1 VYCFSVSRRNPTFNL
16 RLRIVAVALLP
27 LLLAVGLFAAYF
39 AHRGVGDAEAALELR
54 GRAVA
59 RHLAEA
65 VAMDLFA
72 NNLVQVKRMLDYES
86 QARDIDTL
94 AITDGA
100 TWQLFSGTARALPAL
115 DGRAPAEQW
124 RVDTLMYFS
133 HPVLPS
139 PTTEHDPYLDS
150 LAVPLATNYLV
161 LAMSRAPLERIR
173 AQVILAAGG
182 MASLAI
188 FLALIL
194 AWRLSGRISQ
204 PLQHISQVVGR
215 LADGQLSERAAEVSP
230 GDIGQLERGVNR
242 MAQAL
247 EEHQG
252 SLHARVEA
260 ATADLRA
267 QKLAAETAMRAK
279 SRFLAAA
286 SHDLRQPL
294 HALTLLVAALKENL
308 TEREPRRITEH
319 IEASA
324 AAMENLLNALL
335 DLSKLDAGVIQ
346 VHAGC
351 FPLHHVMRTVAKQFT
366 PLALERHIELRVAPC
381 SLSVFSDPLLL
392 ERILS
397 NLVSNALRHTAHG
410 RVLIGARRL
419 SADTLRLEVRDTGKG
434 IPPAFQ
440 DRIFEEYFQLDNPER
455 ARDKG
460 LGLGLAIVA
469 RLCKLLDSEVRVHS
483 RPGQGACFS
492 LHLTRCVPAADQVS
506 ALPTG
511 VALSLP
517 LTHRLI
523 AYIDDD
529 EAILEAMVALFEP
542 WGAELAVGVDAEQIR
557 AELRA
562 IGRAPDIILSDYRLR
577 ENRTGIDAIQL
588 LRDAFGANIPA
599 ALLTGDTASDTIQ
612 TIRASGLPVLHKPI
626 KPANLRALL
635 SHLLAGPADDIA

>member
-1 VYCFSVSRRNPTFNL
+1 MSRRNPTLNL

-39 AHRGVGDAEAALELR
+39 AHRSVGEAEAALELR
-54 GRAVA
+54 GRDVS

-72 NNLVQVKRMLDYES
+72 NNLPQVKRLLDYES
-86 QARDIDTL
+86 QARDIAAL
-94 AITDGA
+94 AITDGT
-100 TWQLFSGTARALPAL
+100 TWQLFSGSAPVLPAL
-115 DGRAPAEQW
+115 DGRAPAEHW
-124 RVDTLMYFS
+124 RVDALMYFS

-150 LAVPLATNYLV
+150 LAEPHAAHFLV
-161 LAMSRAPLERIR
+161 VAMSRAPLERLR
-173 AQVILAAGG
+173 QQVILAAGG

-188 FLALIL
+188 SLALIL

-204 PLQHISQVVGR
+204 PLQHITQVVGR

-230 GDIGQLERGVNR
+230 DEIGQLERGVNR
-242 MAQAL
+242 MARAL
-247 EEHQG
+247 EEHQH
-252 SLHARVEA
+252 SLQACVEA
-260 ATADLRA
+260 ATADLRS

-308 TEREPRRITEH
+308 TGGEPRRLTEH

-346 VHAGC
+346 VHATC
-351 FPLHHVMRTVAKQFT
+351 FPVYHVMRTVANQFA
-366 PLALERHIELRVAPC
+366 PLALERHIQLKVVPC
-381 SLSVFSDPLLL
+381 SLAVFSDRLLL

-410 RVLIGARRL
+410 RVLIGARRV

-434 IPPAFQ
+434 IPAAFQ

-469 RLCKLLDSEVRVHS
+469 RLSKLLDSEVRVHS
-483 RPGQGACFS
+483 RPGHGACFS
-492 LHLTRCVPAADQVS
+492 LRLRRCVPTLNPLDAPPA
-506 ALPTG
+506 G
-511 VALSLP
+511 VALTLP

-523 AYIDDD
+523 AFIDDD
-529 EAILEAMVALFEP
+529 ETILEAMVELFAQ

-577 ENRTGIDAIQL
+577 ENHTGIEAIRM

-626 KPANLRALL
+626 KPAKLRALL
-635 SHLLAGPADDIA
+635 SHLLAGPADDIP